1 MRTIVIVNAAA
12 GAVAS
17 GRPVA
22 DASATEPP
30 ALSRLQEA
38 VRQAGLQG
46 EVVPVEPE
54 QLPAAVKEAA
64 ASRDFDAVCVA
75 GGDGTVSAA
84 ASVMAGSGKPL
95 GVLPLGTLNHF
106 ARDIGLPADPGG
118 AAAAISAG
126 HWRDVDVGEVN
137 GRVFVNNCSMGLY
150 PEAVRGRESRRDQGA
165 PKWPAMLHA
174 MRDALRRLPLLRL
187 TLRTDDRTMRVA
199 TPLLMVGN
207 NRYQT
212 DLLRLGQRES
222 LDEGR
227 LWVYLT
233 RSTGAGGVLKLG
245 LRALAGRLE
254 QTRDFESLCTQA
266 LQVDDRRRRRLAVAV
281 DGEID
286 EFDPPLVLRSRPR
299 SLRVLVPLTTPAGHR
314 PPDGA

>member
-1 MRTIVIVNAAA
+1 MRTIVLVNAAA

-22 DASATEPP
+22 EPSATEPP

-38 VRQAGLQG
+38 VRQAGLQAD
-46 EVVPVEPE
+46 VVPVEPD
-54 QLPAAVKEAA
+54 QLPRAVAHAADAPEI
-64 ASRDFDAVCVA
+64 DAVCVA
-75 GGDGTVSAA
+75 GGDGTVNSAA
-84 ASVMAGSGKPL
+84 AVMAGRAKPL

-106 ARDIGLPADPGG
+106 ARDLGMPPDPDQALSAI
-118 AAAAISAG
+118 AAG
-126 HWRDVDVGEVN
+126 RWRDVDVGEVN

-150 PEAVRGRESRRDQGA
+150 PEAVRGREERRDRGA
-165 PKWPAMLHA
+165 PKWPAMLQA
-174 MRDALRRLPLLRL
+174 MRDALQCLPLLRL
-187 TLRTDDRTMRVA
+187 TLRTDERTLRVA

-222 LDEGR
+222 LDEGK

-233 RSTGAGGVLKLG
+233 RSTGAGGMLKLG

-254 QTRDFESLCTQA
+254 QTRDFESLSTTA
-266 LQVDDRRRRRLAVAV
+266 LHVDDRRRRRRLRVAV
-281 DGEID
+281 DGELAEIA
-286 EFDPPLVLRSRPR
+286 PPLVLRSRPR
-299 SLRVLVPLTTPAGHR
+299 SLRVLVP
-314 PPDGA
+314 PPGGP

>member
-1 MRTIVIVNAAA
+1 MRTIVLVNAAA

-22 DASATEPP
+22 ETSATEPP

-46 EVVPVEPE
+46 EVVPVDPTEFPG
-54 QLPAAVKEAA
+54 AVARAA
-64 ASRDFDAVCVA
+64 AAADIDAVCVA
-75 GGDGTVSAA
+75 GGDGTVNAA
-84 ASVMAGSGKPL
+84 ASVMAGSDKPL
-95 GVLPLGTLNHF
+95 GVVPLGTLNHF
-106 ARDIGLPADPGG
+106 ARDLGLPADLEG
-118 AAAAISAG
+118 ALAAIAAG

-150 PEAVRGRESRRDQGA
+150 PEAVRGREERRDRGA
-165 PKWPAMLHA
+165 PKWPAMMQA
-174 MRDALRRLPLLRL
+174 MRDALASLPLLRL

-222 LDEGR
+222 LDEGL

-233 RSTGAGGVLKLG
+233 KSTGARGVLKLG

-254 QTRDFESLCTQA
+254 QTRDFESLCTTS
-266 LQVDDRRRRRLAVAV
+266 LQVDDRRLRRRLPVAV
-281 DGEID
+281 DGELA
-286 EFDPPLVLRSRPR
+286 ELTPPLLLRSRPR
-299 SLRVLVPLTTPAGHR
+299 GLRVLAPPNGH
-314 PPDGA
+314 

>member
-1 MRTIVIVNAAA
+1 MRTIVLVNAAA

-22 DASATEPP
+22 ESSATEPP

-38 VRQAGLQG
+38 VRQAGLQA
-46 EVVPVEPE
+46 EVVGVEPDK
-54 QLPAAVKEAA
+54 LGAAIADAA
-64 ASRDFDAVCVA
+64 ADPALDAVCVA
-75 GGDGTVSAA
+75 GGDGTVSSAA
-84 ASVMAGSGKPL
+84 AVMAGGEKPL

-106 ARDIGLPADPGG
+106 ARDIGLTDAEA

-126 HWRDVDVGEVN
+126 HWRDVDVGEIN
-137 GRVFVNNCSMGLY
+137 GRIFVNNCSMGLY
-150 PEAVRGRESRRDQGA
+150 PEAVRGREERREQGA
-165 PKWPAMLHA
+165 PKWPAMLKA
-174 MRDALRRLPLLRL
+174 MHDALQRLPLLRL
-187 TLRTDDRTMRVA
+187 TLRTDDRTLRVA

-212 DLLRLGQRES
+212 ELLRLGQRES
-222 LDEGR
+222 LDEGL

-254 QTRDFESLCTQA
+254 QTRDFESLCTQG
-266 LQVDDRRRRRLAVAV
+266 LQVDDRRRRRLLPVAV
-281 DGEID
+281 DGELEELD
-286 EFDPPLVLRSRPR
+286 TPLVLRSRPR
-299 SLRVLVPLTTPAGHR
+299 GLRVLVPAN
-314 PPDGA
+314 GA

>member
-1 MRTIVIVNAAA
+1 MRTIVLVNAAA

-22 DASATEPP
+22 EDSATEPP

-38 VRQAGLQG
+38 VRQAGLQA
-46 EVVPVEPE
+46 EVVPVEPHR
-54 QLPAAVKEAA
+54 LPEAVARAA
-64 ASRDFDAVCVA
+64 ASPEIDAVCVA
-75 GGDGTVSAA
+75 GGDGTVNSA
-84 ASVMAGSGKPL
+84 ASVMAGSHKPL

-106 ARDIGLPADPGG
+106 ARDIGMPIEPED
-118 AAAAISAG
+118 AAAAIAAG
-126 HWRDVDVGEVN
+126 RWRDVDVGEVN

-150 PEAVRGRESRRDQGA
+150 PEAVRGREERRDRGA
-165 PKWPAMLHA
+165 PKWPAMLQA
-174 MRDALRRLPLLRL
+174 MRDALQRLPLLRL

-233 RSTGAGGVLKLG
+233 RSTGAGGVVKLG

-254 QTRDFESLCTQA
+254 QTRDFESLSTTS
-266 LQVDDRRRRRLAVAV
+266 LHVDDRRRRRRLPVAV
-281 DGEID
+281 DGELT
-286 EFDPPLVLRSRPR
+286 ELVPPLVLRSRPR
-299 SLRVLVPLTTPAGHR
+299 GLRVLAPAGN
-314 PPDGA
+314 GS